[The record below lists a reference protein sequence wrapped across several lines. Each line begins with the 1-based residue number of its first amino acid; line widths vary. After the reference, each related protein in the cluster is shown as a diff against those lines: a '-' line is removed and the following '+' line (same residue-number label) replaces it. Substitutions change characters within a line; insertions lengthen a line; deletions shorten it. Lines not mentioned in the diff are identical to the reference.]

1 LCTYVL
7 GPHRFWFRGN
17 RWTST
22 RFQMNEGKGKNLRS
36 TFVCSAAS
44 ELMQLAAKRMGNE
57 GLRYIHLARRPFLYF
72 WRLATHSVSGVEV
85 RILFVRDEKTKV
97 SSKVSS
103 NETSQPTHHPT
114 QTNQPVK
121 NKTSCR
127 AQGGE
132 QESTKAQADK
142 LETFFSRA

>member
-1 LCTYVL
+1 MKDY
-7 GPHRFWFRGN
+7 
-17 RWTST
+17 
-22 RFQMNEGKGKNLRS
+22 
-36 TFVCSAAS
+36 
-44 ELMQLAAKRMGNE
+44 
-57 GLRYIHLARRPFLYF
+57 YIHLARRPFLYF
-72 WRLATHSVSGVEV
+72 WRLATHPVSGVEV

-103 NETSQPTHHPT
+103 QRDQPTNPPSNPK
-114 QTNQPVK
+114 NQPVK